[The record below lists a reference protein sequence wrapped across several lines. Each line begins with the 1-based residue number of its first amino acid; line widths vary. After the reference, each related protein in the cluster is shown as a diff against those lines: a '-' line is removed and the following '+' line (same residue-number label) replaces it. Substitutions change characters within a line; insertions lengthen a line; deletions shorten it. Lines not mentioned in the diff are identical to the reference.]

1 LPKFEEIEELETE
14 RSNPK
19 TSEIDK
25 MDSLEIAKIMNE
37 EDKTIALSVEK
48 TLESISKLAEKI
60 SSAIKNGG
68 RCVYVGAGTS
78 GRVAMIDAVET
89 VPTFNLPVGTFTTIL
104 AGGPEAMIRSLE
116 NVEDDWGGGAEEILK
131 NKISSK
137 DVVIGISASGRTPFV
152 MGAIEKARQLG
163 ALTGSISNVGNAKL
177 SSMVDIP
184 IEVITGPEVVT
195 GSTRLKAGTAQKMVL
210 NMLSTIS
217 MIKLGKVYKNLMVD
231 VTPINEKLVIRA
243 INIIVSATGVSKV
256 KAEELLKISGMRPKV
271 AIVMALTNSS
281 VKEAEELLG
290 KSGGSVRNA
299 IIKT

>member
-1 LPKFEEIEELETE
+1 
-14 RSNPK
+14 
-19 TSEIDK
+19 
-25 MDSLEIAKIMNE
+25 
-37 EDKTIALSVEK
+37 
-48 TLESISKLAEKI
+48 
-60 SSAIKNGG
+60 
-68 RCVYVGAGTS
+68 
-78 GRVAMIDAVET
+78 
-89 VPTFNLPVGTFTTIL
+89 
-104 AGGPEAMIRSLE
+104 MIRSLE
-116 NVEDDWGGGAEEILK
+116 NVEDDWGGGAQEILK

-195 GSTRLKAGTAQKMVL
+195 GSTRLKAGTAQKMAL

-281 VKEAEELLG
+281 LKEAEELLG
-290 KSGGSVRNA
+290 KSGGSVRMA
-299 IIKT
+299 ISKGG

>member
-1 LPKFEEIEELETE
+1 LPKFEEIEALETE
-14 RSNPK
+14 QSNPR
-19 TSEIDK
+19 TLEIDTLN
-25 MDSLEIAKIMNE
+25 SFEIAKIMNN
-37 EDKTIALSVEK
+37 EDKMVALAVEK
-48 TLESISKLAEKI
+48 AVFPISQLAEKI
-60 SSAIKNGG
+60 SDAIKNGG

-89 VPTFNLPVGTFTTIL
+89 VPTFNLPVGTFITIL

-116 NVEDDWGGGAEEILK
+116 NVEDDREGGEKEILK
-131 NKISSK
+131 NNVSSK

-152 MGAIEKARQLG
+152 MGAIEKAKQLG
-163 ALTGSISNVGNAKL
+163 ALTGSISNVHNAKL

-243 INIIVSATGVSKV
+243 INIIVSATGVSRS
-256 KAEELLKISGMRPKV
+256 KAEELLKMSGMRPKV
-271 AIVMALTNSS
+271 AIIMALTNSS
-281 VKEAEELLG
+281 VKEAEELLE
-290 KSGGSVRNA
+290 KSGGSVRMA
-299 IIKT
+299 INKV